1 MATAVM
7 KIGIF
12 CAFCL
17 SVMVKTETLEY
28 AVGLH
33 VKVALRGQITKCI
46 IFRDLEVVS
55 HGLQYIVLF
64 FPPIFENFEYRLKPV
79 QFHQIPFY
87 S

>member
-28 AVGLH
+28 AVGLY
-33 VKVALRGQITKCI
+33 VKVALRGQIRN
-46 IFRDLEVVS
+46 RDLEVVS